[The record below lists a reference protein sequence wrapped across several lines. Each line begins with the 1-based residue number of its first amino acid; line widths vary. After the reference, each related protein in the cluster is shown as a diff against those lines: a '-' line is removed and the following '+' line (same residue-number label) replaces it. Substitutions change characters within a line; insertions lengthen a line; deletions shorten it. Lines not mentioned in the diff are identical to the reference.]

1 MTIFSSLFM
10 IIIVLIVIES
20 ALSVRVDK
28 KRLIIFPGALIL
40 NYILFLYLI
49 PEQISSLLYSGL
61 NILLALI
68 APLLIFRCRLK
79 KQLIYL
85 TALTLGTLFIIGSSV
100 LWIVKFDARIPLN
113 VHAIDL
119 LVNSIILIICI
130 IVTKKGLLGK
140 IFQSI
145 SLMKNNMKAMLLIT
159 IWISASLAML
169 LSFFS
174 TIYSELPGFT
184 LISALIAIFIIL
196 VGVMCPLLI
205 LNSLSNVHYKN
216 LSAAM
221 EAQVQAQVTHYEA
234 MVKINEDLRHF
245 QHDYRNLRLGLENHL
260 KRQDIQGALSY
271 LKSDEM
277 AHEKYTHI
285 YETGNVILDALLS
298 EKQLLADAVE
308 ATIGFDGIL
317 PGNFLSTADIC
328 IIFGNALDNAIDA
341 CAVLSNND
349 NKTISIKSS
358 HSHGFLFICIKNPVS
373 ADIKIKN
380 NNITTTKEDKS
391 SHGIGLHS
399 IRTVV
404 KKYSGNMNI
413 SCTNGVFCLEIDLDF
428 NLTAQI
434 E

>member
-1 MTIFSSLFM
+1 
-10 IIIVLIVIES
+10 
-20 ALSVRVDK
+20 
-28 KRLIIFPGALIL
+28 
-40 NYILFLYLI
+40 
-49 PEQISSLLYSGL
+49 
-61 NILLALI
+61 
-68 APLLIFRCRLK
+68 
-79 KQLIYL
+79 
-85 TALTLGTLFIIGSSV
+85 
-100 LWIVKFDARIPLN
+100 
-113 VHAIDL
+113 
-119 LVNSIILIICI
+119 
-130 IVTKKGLLGK
+130 
-140 IFQSI
+140 
-145 SLMKNNMKAMLLIT
+145 MKNNMKAMLLIT